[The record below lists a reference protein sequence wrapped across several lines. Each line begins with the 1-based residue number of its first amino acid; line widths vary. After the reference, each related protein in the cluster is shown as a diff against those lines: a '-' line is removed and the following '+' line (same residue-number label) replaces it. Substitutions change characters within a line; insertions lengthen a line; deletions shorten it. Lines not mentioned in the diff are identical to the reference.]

1 MSQSIGSVS
10 APRFWMVT
18 VIGTRGARNPLCLGR
33 PRRRSGA
40 ARGRGT
46 SRRCRWVVLV
56 AADASDDAMRLGV
69 EYAQTLAPND
79 SLWASFEVRSCESVA
94 LPKLFDMEWSADE

>member
-1 MSQSIGSVS
+1 MS
-10 APRFWMVT
+10 APRFWLVT
-18 VIGTRGARNPLCLGR
+18 VIGTRGARNPLGC
-33 PRRRSGA
+33 
-40 ARGRGT
+40 GT

-69 EYAQTLAPND
+69 EYAQTLAPSD

>member
-1 MSQSIGSVS
+1 
-10 APRFWMVT
+10 
-18 VIGTRGARNPLCLGR
+18 
-33 PRRRSGA
+33 
-40 ARGRGT
+40 
-46 SRRCRWVVLV
+46 
-56 AADASDDAMRLGV
+56 MRLGV